1 MVDLVGQC
9 INSFFIII
17 INYFI
22 YLVTEKK
29 GNIQHIYT
37 KNTKKLKSVKSVT
50 KFTKRN
56 YNW

>member
-1 MVDLVGQC
+1 MVVLAGQC

-17 INYFI
+17 FNYFI

-37 KNTKKLKSVKSVT
+37 KNTKKLKSIKV
-50 KFTKRN
+50 
-56 YNW
+56 